1 VSKKFPTW
9 DELGAWRRLRC
20 YIEYAGLSFA
30 AWLIPLLPW
39 SVLRAFARLLGGLV
53 YHLDARGRSYA
64 LSNLQMAFGGGKSP
78 AEIRRI
84 AKDSYRQFGRTMLE
98 LFWVRNYSRGSYRRL
113 VEIEGY
119 DKIRKAHALGGGV
132 IGVCLHY
139 ANFEWLSLTGG
150 FEVTQGVIVTQKFR
164 NPLLGPIFDR
174 LRSSGGH
181 RIIQQE
187 RSLITTL
194 KHLKAGGSVGILVD
208 LQLDPREPSVPVK
221 SFGRWCPMTKMH
233 AILHKH
239 TGYPIV
245 PFACVPLPDGRYRMV
260 AHEPLV
266 FPAEA
271 SEQEIAQR
279 CWDVLEPDV
288 RRHPEAWL
296 WAYKHWRFIPE
307 GEDPSRYPFYAS
319 RQAAFDELMKA
330 EVAGRGPAAEH
341 EA

>member
-1 VSKKFPTW
+1 MGGKFPKW
-9 DELGAWRRLRC
+9 DELGLWRRLRC
-20 YIEYAGLSFA
+20 RVEYAGLSFA
-30 AWLIPLLPW
+30 AWLVPLLPW
-39 SVLRAFARLLGGLV
+39 RVVRAAARFLGGMV
-53 YHLDARGRSYA
+53 YHLDKRGRSYA
-64 LSNLQMAFGGGKSP
+64 LSNLAMAFGTEKSP
-78 AEIRRI
+78 EEIRRI
-84 AKDSYRQFGRTMLE
+84 AKDSYRQFARTMLE
-98 LFWVRNYSRGSYRRL
+98 LFWARNYNRETYRGL
-113 VEIEGY
+113 VEVEGY
-119 DKIRKAHALGGGV
+119 DKARAARAGGGGV
-132 IGVCLHY
+132 IGVCLHH

-174 LRSSGGH
+174 LRASGGH

-194 KHLKAGGSVGILVD
+194 KHLKSGGSVGILVD

-245 PFACVPLPDGRYRMV
+245 PFACLPLPDGRYRMV

-266 FPAEA
+266 FPPEA
-271 SEQEIAQR
+271 TDQEIAQR
-279 CWDVLEPDV
+279 CWEVLEADI

-296 WAYKHWRFIPE
+296 WAYKHWRFVPE
-307 GEDPSRYPFYAS
+307 GANAAEYPSYAS
-319 RQAAFDELMKA
+319 SQQAFDDLMKA
-330 EVAGRGPAAEH
+330 EVAAGNASAQDRA
-341 EA
+341 

>member
-1 VSKKFPTW
+1 MSKKFPAW
-9 DELGAWRRLRC
+9 DELGPWRRLRC
-20 YIEYAGLSFA
+20 RIEHAALSFA

-39 SVLRAFARLLGGLV
+39 RVLRGISWLLGGLV
-53 YHLDARGRSYA
+53 YHLDGRGRSYA
-64 LSNLQMAFGGGKSP
+64 LANLQMAFGGEKSP

-98 LFWVRNYSRGSYRRL
+98 LFWALNYNRGTYCDL

-119 DKIRKAHALGGGV
+119 DKIRQAHASGGGV

-260 AHEPLV
+260 AHDPLV
-266 FPAEA
+266 FPPEA
-271 SEQEIAQR
+271 TEQEIAQR
-279 CWDVLEPDV
+279 CWEVLEPDI

-296 WAYKHWRFIPE
+296 WAYKHWRFVPE
-307 GEDPSRYPFYAS
+307 GADAVSYPFYAS
-319 RQAAFDELMKA
+319 RQQAFDELIKA
-330 EVAGRGPAAEH
+330 EVAGHGSSAQH
-341 EA
+341 KS